1 MLCGK
6 ACAPGVGHCVTGL
19 LCKFGEFR
27 QRHADRLLQ
36 GFRAGL
42 KKKLHIDRIA
52 VPDRNRGLQPF
63 ESDVP
68 SRSEGVRPG
77 IELAKILHRKY
88 SNLNVMSNMSNY
100 EKELAFGRD
109 LARRAGALA
118 LKYREGGIGHEVKE
132 DESPVTIADKECEK
146 LIVAAIAEHFPE
158 DGVLGE
164 EGATKDSPNGR
175 KWIVDPI
182 DGTRDFIRGTR
193 AWSVLIGLE
202 EAGEVVAGFA
212 YFPATDEL
220 FSAAKGQGAYW
231 EEDRIT
237 VSNITERSQALIC
250 VNGFS
255 FMRRYAFAEDL
266 LEFLESFWTVRS
278 MGGCLDAML
287 VSSGRADVW
296 LETQAKPWDLAPL
309 KIIATEAGAVTFDFE
324 GKDTIY
330 GGNFV
335 ITVPALAD
343 EVKRF
348 VTLKSKL

>member
-1 MLCGK
+1 
-6 ACAPGVGHCVTGL
+6 
-19 LCKFGEFR
+19 
-27 QRHADRLLQ
+27 
-36 GFRAGL
+36 
-42 KKKLHIDRIA
+42 
-52 VPDRNRGLQPF
+52 
-63 ESDVP
+63 
-68 SRSEGVRPG
+68 
-77 IELAKILHRKY
+77 
-88 SNLNVMSNMSNY
+88 MSNNY
-100 EKELAFGRD
+100 EAELAFGRE

-132 DESPVTIADKECEK
+132 DESPVTVADKECEK
-146 LIVAAIAEHFPE
+146 LIVAAITERFPE

-164 EGATKDSPNGR
+164 EGATKESPNGR

-212 YFPATDEL
+212 YFPSTDEL
-220 FSAAKGQGAYW
+220 FSASKGGGAYW
-231 EEDRIT
+231 NGERIAI
-237 VSNITERSQALIC
+237 SNITARSQALIC

-255 FMRRYAFAEDL
+255 YMRRFPFADNL
-266 LEFLESFWTVRS
+266 LEFLETFWTVRS
-278 MGGCLDAML
+278 MGGCVDAML

-309 KIIATEAGAVTFDFE
+309 KIIANEAGAVTFDFE

-330 GGNFV
+330 GGTFV

>member
-1 MLCGK
+1 MKPLEPNV
-6 ACAPGVGHCVTGL
+6 PGRS
-19 LCKFGEFR
+19 K
-27 QRHADRLLQ
+27 
-36 GFRAGL
+36 
-42 KKKLHIDRIA
+42 RI
-52 VPDRNRGLQPF
+52 G
-63 ESDVP
+63 
-68 SRSEGVRPG
+68 PG
-77 IELAKILHRKY
+77 IELPEILHSKY
-88 SNLNVMSNMSNY
+88 SNLNVMSNY
-100 EKELAFGRD
+100 QKELDFGRA
-109 LARRAGALA
+109 LARQAGALA
-118 LKYREGGIGHEVKE
+118 LKYREGGIGHEVKD
-132 DESPVTIADKECEK
+132 DESPVTIADKECER
-146 LIVAAIAEHFPE
+146 LIVGAIEAAFPE

-164 EGATKDSPNGR
+164 EGSTKDTPNGR

-212 YFPATDEL
+212 YFPSTDEL
-220 FSAAKGQGAYW
+220 FSASKGGGAFW
-231 EEDRIT
+231 NDERMSISDIT
-237 VSNITERSQALIC
+237 TRGQALIC

-255 FMRRYAFAEDL
+255 FMRRFAFAEHL
-266 LEFLESFWTVRS
+266 LEFLETFWTVRS

-309 KIIATEAGAVTFDFE
+309 KIIANEAGAVTFDFE

-330 GGNFV
+330 GGTFV